1 MMFKAAGSIALSML
15 ISSLATGCFLVPSSD
30 DDDDTRAD
38 FHDVTVR
45 WHLKKLDGTAMSAC
59 PAGFTKL
66 VTHLYKTG
74 FVEPPDSIIRTPCTP
89 DGSLTQSLPTA
100 GEVLDESTRGTAAE
114 GHYDYEPRKDIYMDV
129 TEETEET
136 FAAQTPVYNTKLTSD
151 LTIDFDI
158 YPDGGVGVAAW
169 TLVSSLTTS
178 KLASCAAA
186 GVDEIEY
193 AVRPYSDDT
202 APLVV
207 GGAWPCDH
215 ADPYFYYS
223 PRGNFEIPDAEEHE
237 LGVGHTKGYAPGD
250 YFVELRAKR
259 AGTVVGRSM
268 SSMSMDGEN
277 SAIRMA
283 DDEISIS
290 DR

>member
-1 MMFKAAGSIALSML
+1 MPTGSDFALSVL
-15 ISSLATGCFLVPSSD
+15 ISSLAAGCALPGSEK
-30 DDDDTRAD
+30 DDDTRSS

-45 WHLKKLDGTAMSAC
+45 WHLKNLDGTPMSAC
-59 PAGFTKL
+59 PAGFTKM

-74 FVEPPDSIIRTPCTP
+74 YVEPPDAIIRMPCTP
-89 DGSLTQSLPTA
+89 EGSVTQPVATA
-100 GEVLDESTRGTAAE
+100 GDLLDETTRGSAAE
-114 GHYDYEPRKDIYMDV
+114 GYFDYEPRKDIYLDV
-129 TEETEET
+129 TEETERT
-136 FAAQTPVYNTKLTSD
+136 FAAKTPVYYTQLTSD

-158 YPDGGVGVAAW
+158 YPDGGVGVSAW
-169 TLVSSLTTS
+169 SLVSALTTS
-178 KLASCAAA
+178 RLASCAAA

-193 AVRPYSDDT
+193 AVRPYNDDE

-207 GGAWPCDH
+207 GGSWPCEH

-223 PRGNFEIPDAEEHE
+223 PRGNFEIPDPDELQ

-259 AGTVVGRSM
+259 AGQVVGRSM
-268 SSMSMDGEN
+268 SSMNMDGES
-277 SAIRMA
+277 SAIRI
-283 DDEISIS
+283 DHDEITIS